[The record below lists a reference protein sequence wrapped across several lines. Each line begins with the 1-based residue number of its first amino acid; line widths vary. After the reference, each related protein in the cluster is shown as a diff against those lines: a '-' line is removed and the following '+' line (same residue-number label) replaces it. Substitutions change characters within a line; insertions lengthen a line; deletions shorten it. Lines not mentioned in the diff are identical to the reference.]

1 MYVVAFSL
9 NRSPSIE
16 KYGYNQG
23 IWYLGYNINNNDM
36 FFWFFSDQP
45 NTGPKGVVA
54 DWRRYKQLET
64 EKRAENERER
74 LALAKKLALTCR

>member
-1 MYVVAFSL
+1 
-9 NRSPSIE
+9 
-16 KYGYNQG
+16 
-23 IWYLGYNINNNDM
+23 M
-36 FFWFFSDQP
+36 FFGFFSDQP